1 MDCCICSKPIAP
13 VGDWTQGNDAWPV
26 ADGRCCNQ
34 CDMTVVVQARLMEW
48 AAGAALGDFRQRKAG
63 GKPATTGGDQ

>member
-48 AAGAALGDFRQRKAG
+48 AAERSKRISGNAKRE
-63 GKPATTGGDQ
+63 ATT